1 MQKNKTRIRTIDD
14 FERDYYDKYGIYL
27 DHHMMVLRRTHTT
40 EEVDAIIKENVKRLY
55 DNFIPAVDVPF

>member
-14 FERDYYDKYGIYL
+14 FERDYYDRYGIYL
-27 DHHMMVLRRTHTT
+27 DHHMMALRRTHTT

-55 DNFIPAVDVPF
+55 DDFIPAVDVPF